1 MGYDP
6 EPKSMPMH
14 ATPTLIVAT
23 SGLDVCRVS
32 TDYVRTTETM
42 TLINKF

>member
-6 EPKSMPMH
+6 EPKSMPVR
-14 ATPTLIVAT
+14 TTSTLIVAM

-32 TDYVRTTETM
+32 KDYVRITETM
-42 TLINKF
+42 TLINNF